1 MKNLI
6 KIKDNKV
13 LTTSLKVAEKFEK
26 EHSKVLRNIKELIVK
41 INRAKNGVVNFYIK
55 ETSYIDLKGE
65 ERPLYEFNKDFF
77 TLLVMGFTG
86 EKALKFKID
95 YINAFN
101 KMERQLKSQQP
112 LLTSNQQKALSK
124 LKDMLKDAGCLLTWN
139 DLMIIQHKAT
149 VKDVC
154 QYLAPNYFVN
164 VGNISNSLRELET
177 DYINNFLLNK

>member
-1 MKNLI
+1 MKNNLI
-6 KIKDNKV
+6 KIKNNQA

-26 EHSKVLRNIKELIVK
+26 EHSKVLRNIKELITK
-41 INRAKNGVVNFYIK
+41 INQAKNGLVNLYIK
-55 ETSYIDLKGE
+55 DTSYIDLKGE

-101 KMERQLKSQQP
+101 QMEQQLKIKQP
-112 LLTSNQQKALSK
+112 SLTNIQQKALSK
-124 LKDMLKDAGCLLTWN
+124 LKDMLKDVGCLLTWN
-139 DLMIIQHKAT
+139 DLMEIQHKAT

-154 QYLAPNYFVN
+154 QYLASNYFVN
-164 VGNISNSLRELET
+164 VGNISNSLRE
-177 DYINNFLLNK
+177 